1 MSDRRQQSG
10 AGPLTGLLAML
21 VVAVL
26 VVLVGLGAIYLLASG
41 SGSGGDQTAVPASTT
56 GDQPEQIG
64 TPQDS
69 GTLPGY
75 VLSASEDTKMA
86 YQFALDRPDV
96 LMWMPCYCGCGDH
109 SGHKSAKNCFIKES
123 STPGNPQF
131 DEHGA
136 SCAMCVG
143 IALDAKT
150 MTEEG
155 RSLGE
160 IRAYID
166 QEYGSI
172 GPGTD
177 TPFPPA

>member
-10 AGPLTGLLAML
+10 AGPLTGLLSML
-21 VVAVL
+21 AVAVL
-26 VVLVGLGAIYLLASG
+26 VVLVGLGAIYLVAGG
-41 SGSGGDQTAVPASTT
+41 SGSDGPQTAVPASTT
-56 GDQPEQIG
+56 GDQPGQV
-64 TPQDS
+64 TDQA
-69 GTLPGY
+69 PGAMPEY
-75 VLSASEDTKMA
+75 VMSASEDTKMA

-136 SCAMCVG
+136 GCAMCVG

>member
-10 AGPLTGLLAML
+10 AGPLTGLLSML
-21 VVAVL
+21 AVAVL
-26 VVLVGLGAIYLLASG
+26 VVLVGLGAIYLVAGG
-41 SGSGGDQTAVPASTT
+41 SGSGGYQTAVPASTT
-56 GDQPEQIG
+56 GDQPEQMG
-64 TPQDS
+64 TSQ
-69 GTLPGY
+69 GG
-75 VLSASEDTKMA
+75 
-86 YQFALDRPDV
+86 
-96 LMWMPCYCGCGDH
+96 GDP

-166 QEYGSI
+166 QEYGAI
-172 GPGTD
+172 GAGTD
-177 TPFPPA
+177 TPFP

>member
-1 MSDRRQQSG
+1 M
-10 AGPLTGLLAML
+10 LA
-21 VVAVL
+21 VAVL
-26 VVLVGLGAIYLLASG
+26 VVLVGLGAIFLLAGG
-41 SGSGGDQTAVPASTT
+41 SGSDGPETAAPASTMD
-56 GDQPEQIG
+56 DQN
-64 TPQDS
+64 D
-69 GTLPGY
+69 GTLPQY
-75 VLSASEDTKMA
+75 VMAASEDVRMA
-86 YQFALDRPDV
+86 YQYAMDRPDV
-96 LMWMPCYCGCGDH
+96 MMWMPCYCGCGEH

-155 RSLGE
+155 RSLAE

-166 QEYGSI
+166 QEYGAI

>member
-1 MSDRRQQSG
+1 M
-10 AGPLTGLLAML
+10 A
-21 VVAVL
+21 
-26 VVLVGLGAIYLLASG
+26 
-41 SGSGGDQTAVPASTT
+41 PASTT
-56 GDQPEQIG
+56 GDQPGQTAG
-64 TPQDS
+64 QAP
-69 GTLPGY
+69 GTLPEY
-75 VLSASEDTKMA
+75 VMTASEDTKMA

>member
-1 MSDRRQQSG
+1 MSNRRQQPG
-10 AGPLTGLLAML
+10 AGPLAGLLSML
-21 VVAVL
+21 AVAAV
-26 VVLVGLGAIYLLASG
+26 VVLAGLGAIYLVAGG
-41 SGSGGDQTAVPASTT
+41 SGSDSPKAAAPASTDD
-56 GDQPEQIG
+56 GG
-64 TPQDS
+64 S

-75 VLSASEDTKMA
+75 VMAASEDTKMA

-96 LMWMPCYCGCGDH
+96 LMWMPCYCGCGEH
-109 SGHKSAKNCFIKES
+109 SGHKSAKNCFIKET
-123 STPGNPQF
+123 STATNVQF

-143 IALDAKT
+143 IALDTKR
-150 MTEEG
+150 MQEEG
-155 RSLGE
+155 RSLAE

-166 QEYGSI
+166 QEYGAI

>member
-1 MSDRRQQSG
+1 MSNRRQQSG
-10 AGPLTGLLAML
+10 AGPLTGLLTML
-21 VVAVL
+21 AVAVV
-26 VVLVGLGAIYLLASG
+26 VVLAGLGTIYLVAGG
-41 SGSGGDQTAVPASTT
+41 SGSDDPQTAVPDSTT
-56 GDQPEQIG
+56 GDQPEQMG
-64 TPQDS
+64 TSQDN
-69 GTLPGY
+69 GTLPDY

-166 QEYGSI
+166 QEYGAI